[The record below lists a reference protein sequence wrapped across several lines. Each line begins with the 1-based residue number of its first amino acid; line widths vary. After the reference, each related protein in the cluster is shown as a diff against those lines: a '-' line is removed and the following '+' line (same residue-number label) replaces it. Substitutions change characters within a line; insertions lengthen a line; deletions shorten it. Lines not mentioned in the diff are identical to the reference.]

1 MENKIGEEEMQE
13 NLEIP
18 ELLQLSVIAVGCV
31 YVKNKL
37 KGKSIRNKFVA
48 SYVRCVALGRTGT

>member
-1 MENKIGEEEMQE
+1 MQK

-37 KGKSIRNKFVA
+37 KEKSIRNKLVTA
-48 SYVRCVALGRTGT
+48 YVQSVALGGTET